1 MEQRLTHIA
10 RKQNT
15 LNFNPDFYY
24 YLSIFYYLFFTHMEV
39 SMSSIVGLILAFTA
53 AGLTVALC
61 GVGSILAIS
70 VAGRAGAG
78 IATEKPEAFGKLLI
92 MAALPGSQGIYGFV
106 GAFMILNSVGALGGQ
121 LATVELAQGIQFIV
135 AALPLIITGLLS
147 AIHQGRVAVAGMNM
161 IAKDPSTSGQA
172 LSMAVLV
179 ETYAILGLL
188 ISLFMIW
195 AVKLA

>member
-1 MEQRLTHIA
+1 
-10 RKQNT
+10 
-15 LNFNPDFYY
+15 
-24 YLSIFYYLFFTHMEV
+24 
-39 SMSSIVGLILAFTA
+39 MSNLVGPVLAFTA
-53 AGLTVALC
+53 AGFTVALC
-61 GVGSILAIS
+61 GIGSILGIS
-70 VAGRAGAG
+70 VAARAGAG
-78 IATEKPEAFGKLLI
+78 VATEKPEAFGKLLI

-106 GAFMILNSVGALGGQ
+106 GAFMILNAIGALGTE
-121 LATVELAQGIQFIV
+121 LATVSLTQGVQFLV
-135 AALPLIITGLLS
+135 AALPVIITGLLS
-147 AIHQGRVAVAGMNM
+147 AVHQGRVAVAGMNM